1 VKERAAEGR
10 ERGNN
15 QGGGMINK
23 EMTIAE
29 IVRRYPETLAVFE
42 KYRLDCFECQIA
54 EYEAL
59 EHGADV
65 HKINV
70 GQLLDELNAAIRKTV

>member
-1 VKERAAEGR
+1 LGRGSATDIKEK
-10 ERGNN
+10 
-15 QGGGMINK
+15 GGDMINR

-65 HKINV
+65 HKIDIV
-70 GQLLDELNAAIRKTV
+70 QLLDELNAVIRKTD

>member
-1 VKERAAEGR
+1 MKGAR
-10 ERGNN
+10 
-15 QGGGMINK
+15 MIDK
-23 EMTIAE
+23 DMFIGE

-42 KYRLDCFECQIA
+42 KYKLDCFECQIA

-65 HKINV
+65 HHV
-70 GQLLDELNAAIRKTV
+70 DVEQLLAELNQVIRKAG

>member
-1 VKERAAEGR
+1 MDASPTKGAF
-10 ERGNN
+10 
-15 QGGGMINK
+15 GMINK
-23 EMTIAE
+23 DMSIGE

-65 HKINV
+65 HKIDV
-70 GQLLDELNAAIRKTV
+70 DRLLEELNAAIKDHG

>member
-1 VKERAAEGR
+1 
-10 ERGNN
+10 
-15 QGGGMINK
+15 MINK
-23 EMTIAE
+23 DMSIGE

-54 EYEAL
+54 DYEAL

-70 GQLLDELNAAIRKTV
+70 DQLLEELNAVIKKAV